1 MSEVV
6 NLTCG
11 VPQGSNLGPLL
22 FLLYINDLPNGLE
35 ETQASMFADD
45 TNLSC
50 QGKSSSEVENMINT
64 DLENVHKWLIANKL
78 TLNEEKTECMLVD
91 SRQGLQQ
98 SLNNSEIVIGN
109 HIIQQVSSKKVLG
122 VITDEQLKWKEN
134 NDAQC
139 KKISQS
145 IVLLRRAK
153 KFVNQDTLLNIFNA
167 LVLPHFT
174 YCSNVW
180 SDGSCSHIKKLKK
193 LKKRAAC
200 VITGSTYEIQ
210 STEIF
215 EKLGWERIEIILK
228 KREHIM
234 TFKALRGDTPRYLSG
249 LFVPSCNDMYQLG
262 SNDQKLHMEKP
273 NTNFLKNSFSYHG
286 AVS

>member
-11 VPQGSNLGPLL
+11 VCQGSNLGPLL
-22 FLLYINDLPNGLE
+22 FLLYINDLPNCLE
-35 ETQASMFADD
+35 ETQASMFADG

-50 QGKSSSEVENMINT
+50 HGKSSSEVENMINT

-78 TLNEEKTECMLVD
+78 NLNEEKTECMLVG
-91 SRQGLQQ
+91 SRQRLPQ
-98 SLNNSEIVIGN
+98 SLNNSENSEIVIGN
-109 HIIQQVSSKKVLG
+109 HIISCKKVLG
-122 VITDEQLKWKEN
+122 VIIDEQLKWKEH

-145 IVLLRRAK
+145 IALLRK
-153 KFVNQDTLLNIFNA
+153 EKQFFNQDTLLNMFNA
-167 LVLPHFT
+167 LVIPHFT

-180 SDGSCSHIKKLKK
+180 SDGSCQSHIDKLKK
-193 LKKRAAC
+193 LQKRAAR

-215 EKLGWERIEIILK
+215 QKLGWERMEIILK
-228 KREHIM
+228 KR
-234 TFKALRGDTPRYLSG
+234 
-249 LFVPSCNDMYQLG
+249 
-262 SNDQKLHMEKP
+262 
-273 NTNFLKNSFSYHG
+273 
-286 AVS
+286 